1 MDLKIL
7 QKQLDELNH
16 RLRIIILQNARQEN
30 GYDDDFLSE
39 LNQVT
44 RQILGLK
51 RILKKQAD
59 NIELLQSGEFQYSS
73 VRF

>member
-16 RLRIIILQNARQEN
+16 RLRIIILQNACQEN
-30 GYDDDFLSE
+30 DYDEDFLSE

-59 NIELLQSGEFQYSS
+59 NIELLQPGKFQYSS
-73 VRF
+73 SRF